1 MEKIK
6 IDLIDDFENH
16 PYQVNDDEEL
26 EQLKQSIEQNGL
38 LNPLVVRKKDNGRY
52 ELLSGHRR
60 KKALIKLNIK
70 EVDAIIKNLTD
81 EEAIIFMVDS
91 NMYREKILP
100 SEKAFAYKMKLDAIK
115 HQGKSTCATELHK
128 SREQIANN
136 ESGENVRRYIRLTY
150 LIPELLELVDNTAK
164 YDKRTCITMS
174 LKPAVELSYLSKE
187 EQKLIV
193 AYIEYDEKTPS
204 HNQAKRIHE
213 LSKKKQLSY
222 NNLEKIMLENK
233 GNQNEQISFNK
244 DKIIKVLPVELLKR
258 DKRYIEQYIIDA
270 IVNYNKNIKVDYE
283 QINFSK
289 LKSYKK

>member
-60 KKALIKLNIK
+60 KKALTKLNIE
-70 EVDAIIKNLTD
+70 EVEVIVKDLTD
-81 EEAIIFMVDS
+81 EEATIFMVDS
-91 NMYREKILP
+91 NMCREKILP

-115 HQGKSTCATELHK
+115 HQGKSTCGNGCHK
-128 SREQIANN
+128 SREAISKD
-136 ESGENVRRYIRLTY
+136 SGDSARTVQNYIRLTN
-150 LIPELLELVDNTAK
+150 LIPELLELVDNTVK

-222 NNLEKIMLENK
+222 NNLEKIMQEK
-233 GNQNEQISFNK
+233 GNYLPAYFNYIHCPDNSIDEITK
-244 DKIIKVLPVELLKR
+244 EYDIMEKRKILTMSNKLTSYE
-258 DKRYIEQYIIDA
+258 YDA
-270 IVNYNKNIKVDYE
+270 C
-283 QINFSK
+283 
-289 LKSYKK
+289 KKMHSCYRI